1 MALIRRKDSRG
12 RVLHD
17 GESERKDGI
26 YQYRYTHN
34 GKRYTVYAANLAELR
49 EKEKEIHERLNS
61 GVDYASGAI
70 STLELVRKC
79 VDLKQGARY
88 TTRVSYDLAL
98 KRMKNEEFCQIP
110 IRDVLTSTAKEWIK
124 KLYYEDGYSY
134 STVINIKGIVNLAY
148 QMAYEEDVIRKNPF
162 NFRMRG
168 LIPNNTKQKEALT
181 EEEIAKWL
189 DFLKN
194 DTNYRQYYDE
204 MVVLAG
210 TGLRVSEF
218 CGLTLSDLDFKN
230 RRIRVERQLRRTI
243 EGQYFIERP
252 KTKNGSR
259 FVPMTDVVTNSLRCI
274 CSARTLEN
282 DEYTVDGVSGFLL
295 MKNGKPKVAAN
306 IQSEITGGL
315 RKFQKNHKGEKFPHV
330 SAHILRHTFCTN
342 MANRGMA
349 VKNLQYIMGHSNV
362 GTTLN
367 IYTHSGYDEAARDML
382 DKCSN
387 AAGGI

>member
-1 MALIRRKDSRG
+1 
-12 RVLHD
+12 
-17 GESERKDGI
+17 
-26 YQYRYTHN
+26 
-34 GKRYTVYAANLAELR
+34 
-49 EKEKEIHERLNS
+49 
-61 GVDYASGAI
+61 
-70 STLELVRKC
+70 
-79 VDLKQGARY
+79 
-88 TTRVSYDLAL
+88 
-98 KRMKNEEFCQIP
+98 
-110 IRDVLTSTAKEWIK
+110 
-124 KLYYEDGYSY
+124 
-134 STVINIKGIVNLAY
+134 
-148 QMAYEEDVIRKNPF
+148 MAYEEDVIRKNPF

-181 EEEIAKWL
+181 EEEMAKWL

-194 DTNYRQYYDE
+194 DENYRQYYDE

-218 CGLTLSDLDFKN
+218 CGLTLSDLDFQN

-252 KTKNGSR
+252 KTKNGAR
-259 FVPMTDVVTNSLRCI
+259 FVPMTDAVANSLKCI

-315 RKFQKNHKGEKFPHV
+315 RKFQKNHKGESFPHI

-367 IYTHSGYDEAARDML
+367 IYTHSGYDEAAKDML

-387 AAGGI
+387 AAGGV